1 MSILQDKIE
10 QKTGRYVK
18 DSVKVISA
26 NKNDK
31 KNVSNS
37 LYNPTPDER
46 LCRVEILDDFRDGWQ
61 TMHLP
66 RPEFND
72 YSTYQRHIVDMLS
85 FNSYQENDG
94 NPMLE
99 DRLGGWRSRAMRP
112 LQRNKAISIAAHMTA
127 RQLVPKVFAY
137 NDSDDEQE
145 DSAKVMSYLVD
156 WAREQAQYP
165 YQALYRTIA
174 SLYSPISWGYTEYA
188 QTYRMVK
195 DGKDKDGKWLYTPK
209 LDETKSGFQHVP
221 VATDQVFFANFYE
234 RDVQEQ
240 DFIIWRRIISL
251 DKFNKKYPVAQYP
264 NAVHVKGGIIVTMDD
279 ANSGFYNVYDPHMR
293 IHDVEEVVR
302 WRKSTDSKDIMCN
315 GVLMTEP
322 WAANPRADH
331 QYPWDSFYYLPIN
344 ERCIAGKSLI
354 FALGPESALLN
365 TQYQT
370 INDANF
376 LNLFP
381 PTVTSG
387 SDKAGF
393 DVMVPGLNLAF
404 AEKDVTVNA
413 LRMATDNTIRTA
425 MDVMQN
431 VEKSLSESSQD
442 PIQQGQ
448 SNPTPSTAYEIS
460 RIEQNAATV
469 LGLTMKFMANMHV
482 LPYGRLLLSDILQY
496 VTVADAAKTT
506 EKGLV
511 YKTFYVKEPG
521 QSGKKNKISFDANLP
536 DSMTEKEKL
545 DMSFDL
551 LIAQGGLKSD
561 TTLWKANP
569 VLFREQKYLYTI
581 DSDVLNPRSADLTRA
596 YDLETYDR
604 AINSP
609 VADQEALYKDLLM
622 GSNPK
627 TARDPDSYVAKTP
640 PAAAGTGAPVSAG
653 ALGTP
658 APGVPAPAKMAGS
671 VAKPNAPIVNH
682 LAPVVP
688 SK

>member
-1 MSILQDKIE
+1 MSIITDRQDGH
-10 QKTGRYVK
+10 GRLVK
-18 DSVKVISA
+18 DSVSILTAKKSDKTAVISE
-26 NKNDK
+26 
-31 KNVSNS
+31 
-37 LYNPTPDER
+37 YQPTDDAR
-46 LCRVEILDDFRDGWQ
+46 QCRAEILEDFRNGWMA
-61 TMHLP
+61 MHLP

-72 YSTYQRHIVDMLS
+72 YSLFNRHMIDMMAL
-85 FNSYQENDG
+85 NSYQENDG
-94 NPMLE
+94 QPQLE

-127 RQLVPKVFAY
+127 RQLVPKIFAY

-145 DSAKVMSYLVD
+145 DSAKVMGYLVD
-156 WAREQAQYP
+156 WAREQANYP

-174 SLYSPISWGYTEYA
+174 SLYSPISWGYSEYA

-195 DGKDKDGKWLYTPK
+195 DGKDANGKWTYKPV
-209 LDETKSGFQHVP
+209 LDENKSGFQHIP

-234 RDVQEQ
+234 RDPQEQ

-251 DKFNKKYPVAQYP
+251 DQFHKRYPEAQYP
-264 NAVHVKGGIIVTMDD
+264 NAKFVKGGVVVTMDD
-279 ANSGFYNVYDPHMR
+279 ANSGFYDVYDPHMR
-293 IHDVEEVVR
+293 KYDVEEVVR

-315 GVLMTEP
+315 GILMTEP
-322 WAANPRADH
+322 WAENPRADH
-331 QYPWDSFYYLPIN
+331 QYPWDSMYYLPIN
-344 ERCIAGKSLI
+344 ERCIAGKSLV

-370 INDANF
+370 VNDANF

-387 SDKAGF
+387 SDKAGV

-404 AEKDVTVNA
+404 AEKDVTISP

-425 MDVMQN
+425 MEVMQN

-448 SNPTPSTAYEIS
+448 SATGPASTAYEIS

-482 LPYGRLLLSDILQY
+482 IPYGKLLLSDILQY
-496 VTVADAAKTT
+496 CTVADAVKTND
-506 EKGLV
+506 KGLV
-511 YKTFYVKEPG
+511 YKAFFVKEPG
-521 QSGKKNKISFDANLP
+521 QSGKKNKINFDANMP
-536 DSMTEKEKL
+536 DTMTDDEKMQ
-545 DMSFDL
+545 MSFDL
-551 LIAQGGLKSD
+551 LIAQGGIKSS

-569 VLFREQKYLYTI
+569 VLFRQQRYMYTI
-581 DSDVLNPRSADLTRA
+581 DSDVLNPRSAELTRA
-596 YDLETYDR
+596 FDLETYDR
-604 AINSP
+604 AIMSP

-627 TARDPDSYVAKTP
+627 TARDPDTYVAKQ
-640 PAAAGTGAPVSAG
+640 PAAAPAG
-653 ALGTP
+653 QVDPSALGAA
-658 APGVPAPAKMAGS
+658 APGVPSTPPKTGS
-671 VAKPNAPIVNH
+671 LARPNAPIVPDQRN
-682 LAPVVP
+682 PVIP
-688 SK
+688 TK

>member
-1 MSILQDKIE
+1 MSIIVDQTDKTT
-10 QKTGRYVK
+10 KRYE
-18 DSVKVISA
+18 SGSAKVLSA

-31 KNVSNS
+31 KNVVLSD
-37 LYNPTPDER
+37 YNPTDEAR
-46 LCRVEILDDFRDGWQ
+46 QCRTEILSDFRLGWQ

-72 YSTYQRHIVDMLS
+72 YSLFQRHTVDMLA
-85 FNSYQENDG
+85 FNAYQENDG
-94 NPMLE
+94 QPALE

-137 NDSDDEQE
+137 NESDDEQE

-156 WAREQAQYP
+156 WAREQANYP

-174 SLYSPISWGYTEYA
+174 SLYSPISWGYTEYT
-188 QTYRMVK
+188 QTYRRVK
-195 DGKDKDGKWLYTPK
+195 DGRDEKGAWKYKMI
-209 LDETKSGFQHVP
+209 LDEDNSGHKHIP

-234 RDVQEQ
+234 RDPQEQ
-240 DFIIWRRIISL
+240 DFIIWRRIVSL
-251 DKFNKKYPVAQYP
+251 DQFHKLYPDALYP
-264 NAVHVKGGIIVTMDD
+264 NAKYVQGGIIVTMDD

-293 IHDVEEVVR
+293 AFDVELVIR
-302 WRKSTDSKDIMCN
+302 WRKSTDSRDVMAN
-315 GVLMTEP
+315 GVLITEP
-322 WAANPRADH
+322 YAENPRIDH
-331 QYPWDSFYYLPIN
+331 QYPWDTMYYLPIN

-387 SDKAGF
+387 SDKSGF

-404 AEKDVTVNA
+404 AEKDVTVNP

-425 MDVMQN
+425 MEVMQN

-448 SNPTPSTAYEIS
+448 SNTTPSTAYEIS

-482 LPYGRLLLSDILQY
+482 IPYGRLLLSDILQY
-496 VTVADAAKTT
+496 CTVADAAKLTD
-506 EKGLV
+506 KGLV

-521 QSGKKNKISFDANLP
+521 QSGKKNKINFDANMP
-536 DSMTEKEKL
+536 DTMTDEEKL
-545 DMSFDL
+545 EMSYDL
-551 LIAQGGLKSD
+551 LKAQGGIKSD

-569 VLFREQKYLYTI
+569 VLFRQNKYLYTI
-581 DSDVLNPRSADLTRA
+581 DSDVLNPRSAELTRA
-596 YDLETYDR
+596 FDLETYDR
-604 AINSP
+604 AIMSP
-609 VADQEALYKDLLM
+609 VADQETLYKDLLM

-627 TARDPDSYVAKTP
+627 TARDPDKYVSQQ
-640 PAAAGTGAPVSAG
+640 PAAAPAGEVDPG
-653 ALGTP
+653 ALGAA
-658 APGVPAPAKMAGS
+658 APGVPSTPPKTGS
-671 VAKPNAPIVNH
+671 LARPNAPIVPDQRKPQVA
-682 LAPVVP
+682 L
-688 SK
+688 K